1 MNNHIGQI
9 YLLVRDYDEAIEY
22 YSRVLGFKLIEDTE
36 LSKSKR
42 LVVIGPDGYDPRIE
56 SYGKVLVFQDLYGN
70 LWDFIHRNY

>member
-9 YLLVRDYDEAIEY
+9 SLLVRDYDEAIEY

-42 LVVIGPDGYDPRIE
+42 WVVIGPDGDDPRIE
-56 SYGKVLVFQDLYGN
+56 SYGKVLVLQDLYGN
-70 LWDFIHRNY
+70 LWDLIHRNY